1 MEISQRE
8 TLIYECY
15 IPFLTTFKTSPVHSE
30 LVRSSHFNQP
40 ANKLPKKNFK
50 LESQFARYW
59 DIVAGLWTFDTHNQL
74 LCNNVHCNKN
84 LHLICSLL
92 V

>member
-40 ANKLPKKNFK
+40 ANKLPKKKFK
-50 LESQFARYW
+50 LESQLNYCQVLGYCCRIM
-59 DIVAGLWTFDTHNQL
+59 DI
-74 LCNNVHCNKN
+74 
-84 LHLICSLL
+84 
-92 V
+92 